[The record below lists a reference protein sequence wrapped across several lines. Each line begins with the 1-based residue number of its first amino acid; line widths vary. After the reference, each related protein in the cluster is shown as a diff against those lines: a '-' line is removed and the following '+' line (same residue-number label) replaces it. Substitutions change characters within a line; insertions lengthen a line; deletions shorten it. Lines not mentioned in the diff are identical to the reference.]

1 MPTYVLANRSLFDCL
16 FLRSPDYHFLC
27 TFGCLC
33 FPFLRPYN
41 NLKLDFHSS
50 SWVFLGYSSSH
61 LGYRCFDIASQRIY
75 ISCHVRFHEHVFP
88 FDNYKQI
95 AKVSSTPP
103 TQTATN
109 VLPNL
114 LCSPLFPI
122 HTALPPQTAHLPQ
135 HSPLPCPS
143 SHACLSN
150 HSDTDTACKSVTPTS
165 SVTLLLVL
173 GQPLVLPLLLLIW
186 PVSKLLPA
194 LPLLNVS
201 FLPPVLYLRQILP

>member
-1 MPTYVLANRSLFDCL
+1 
-16 FLRSPDYHFLC
+16 
-27 TFGCLC
+27 
-33 FPFLRPYN
+33 
-41 NLKLDFHSS
+41 
-50 SWVFLGYSSSH
+50 
-61 LGYRCFDIASQRIY
+61 
-75 ISCHVRFHEHVFP
+75 
-88 FDNYKQI
+88 
-95 AKVSSTPP
+95 
-103 TQTATN
+103 
-109 VLPNL
+109 
-114 LCSPLFPI
+114 LFPI
-122 HTALPPQTAHLPQ
+122 HTALPPQTAHPPQ